1 MENPLRRVDLPDG
14 EFTYEMDFE
23 GLERL
28 AADPSNVLM
37 LLCNPHNPAGR
48 VWRREEIER
57 VAEICRRNGVRV
69 VSDEIHCELTMPGY
83 RYVPYGTVDPSAVV
97 CLSPSKAFNT
107 AGLQIANIIVA
118 DPGERKLIDRAVNI
132 NEVCDV
138 NPFGVE
144 ALKAAY
150 SPEGSEWL
158 DALRAYIYENYCLLR
173 EYLGRRLPQCAVARL
188 EGTYLPWVDISKFGS
203 DADELA
209 GGLLDKAGVW
219 VNSGSMYGD
228 GAYLRINIAC
238 PRRFL
243 KKGSNGYAGILRG
256 LHEQYKLTGGVADIS
271 LIRSGAPLSFGS
283 QLRLTLQLSWP
294 AMMAQLSS
302 IMMQYIDAAMVGRL
316 GADDSAAV
324 GLVSTSLW
332 LFRGICSAVTVG
344 FSVQVAHR
352 IGASDHDGARR
363 ILRQSIVA
371 CLLFSLA
378 VVAVGRP

>member
-1 MENPLRRVDLPDG
+1 VENPLRRVDLPDG

-48 VWRREEIER
+48 VWRREELER

-118 DPGERKLIDRAVNI
+118 DPEERKLIDRAVNI

-158 DALRAYIYENYCLLR
+158 DALREYIYENYRLLR
-173 EYLGRRLPQCAVARL
+173 DCLRQRLPQCAVARL
-188 EGTYLPWVDISKFGS
+188 EGTYLPWVDISKLGF
-203 DADELA
+203 DADALA
-209 GGLLDKAGVW
+209 GGMLDKAGVW

-238 PRRFL
+238 PRQILEEGLERIC
-243 KKGSNGYAGILRG
+243 GYL
-256 LHEQYKLTGGVADIS
+256 EGVCMNN
-271 LIRSGAPLSFGS
+271 RN
-283 QLRLTLQLSWP
+283 
-294 AMMAQLSS
+294 
-302 IMMQYIDAAMVGRL
+302 
-316 GADDSAAV
+316 
-324 GLVSTSLW
+324 
-332 LFRGICSAVTVG
+332 
-344 FSVQVAHR
+344 
-352 IGASDHDGARR
+352 
-363 ILRQSIVA
+363 
-371 CLLFSLA
+371 
-378 VVAVGRP
+378 